1 MVNVRRG
8 TKRNNYRPI
17 TEGTHFA
24 RAERKIIDEFFA
36 SYGQLIMSGD
46 DMNIIQVGRP
56 AVSRYHQGLGFYP
69 VGEGP
74 NFAVHDFPNAEYG
87 IKLGGFM
94 VVGGWSEIFQISMY
108 LEDYVDAGVKVKF

>member
-1 MVNVRRG
+1 M
-8 TKRNNYRPI
+8 
-17 TEGTHFA
+17 FA
-24 RAERKIIDEFFA
+24 EEPKETTTAPSLKALTLQGQRKIIDEFFA

-56 AVSRYHQGLGFYP
+56 AVSRYHQVVGFYP

-87 IKLGGFM
+87 IKL
-94 VVGGWSEIFQISMY
+94 
-108 LEDYVDAGVKVKF
+108 AGS